1 MTYIKTLTAPL
12 IIIAGLALLT
22 ACGGGA
28 TPAEETAV
36 DCTETPFDSPDMCE
50 DEKDT
55 ICQTYGTGDKG
66 HASCADRINT
76 ACMENPFVYD
86 GCATLDDIND
96 LRNTYC
102 SVTDIFHASCLDDTY
117 SGKDA
122 RDTACQTHGI
132 TPPMGHASCDG
143 RINTACVA
151 DPFVYDGCD
160 TLDDTIR
167 TDFCKMPANIFAHA
181 ECMNISNINDIR
193 MTFCTETDI
202 FHATCLDNTYGGDDE
217 RDTACQTHGITEPMG
232 HASCDGRIRTAC
244 IANPFEY
251 DGCDT
256 LDADDETIR
265 DDFCKMPANIFAHAE
280 CMNIKNIDDL
290 RDTYCS
296 ITEIFHA
303 SCLNDDYDGGDKRD
317 TACQMHGTN
326 VGAGGHSSCDGRI
339 RTACMMNPFEYPGC
353 DTLDNDIRTKFCAK
367 GENLFNMTCITRGI
381 GDHDG
386 TRDTECL
393 TSPEGSPVHPSCTDR
408 PGVILACKAD
418 PFLMTNTANTGCE
431 NLDTIVSIRDI
442 HCGTSANF
450 AGRCTVEYDDWKDSF
465 DTVPPTRPTTTGTLK
480 NEFLNAGEGALAD
493 ALLAF
498 TQIEQPQVVESD
510 TLNFDGTIGDATA
523 NSVSYFSVDGSSA
536 SIKYYYAGLD
546 SRTDLGAP
554 SFQKTGTAIWNGK
567 FRAMGM
573 ASASDFE
580 LEITFGGTG
589 DVAGSIEAF
598 VPSGSD
604 HYLLDGTYDE
614 NGVISGTVNFGAF
627 MAGTR
632 TPTATRADNGI
643 LTGLIGKQGA
653 VGAFVS
659 GTAIDNNGVITGGT
673 SATAGFA
680 GGFVANPFEGN
691 VSYSDWVTSSSPPAT
706 PAAAPSGDN
715 LNQFVQTIRNDV
727 IKAAHVGQN
736 FNVNLSSLNGDPADG
751 FSVYHI
757 TATDDYLVGLSATTS
772 LGVTLKAQPVGTW
785 LGSFVAYEGGIA
797 TTTPFE
803 LTVDFAGLNIN
814 TTITGTDYTFTNTN
828 FGSANGVINGTVNRG
843 AITGSLTGLIGAD
856 GAVGVFHS
864 DNNLEDSYAGGFVAA
879 FVPDV
884 TYAAWLDSFGASPP
898 PAARTTGTDT
908 FGGFLNL
915 ADGVRDISPSG
926 LTSTNVDTHLTLDGD
941 GDNGMH
947 GVVYRAGR
955 NGTNQQAFVAV
966 LPTTNLGAPLTQASG
981 TATWL
986 GTYYNSSLVR
996 DENNIPFLID
1006 FGAKTITASR
1016 LVSLGASN
1024 ITTRFAL
1031 NFTPATGVI
1040 TGTVTEENSP
1050 ATARGLIGEKGLVGV
1065 FVDTRTGRPGGSGV
1079 VYGGFVAD
1087 NPNN

>member
-55 ICQTYGTGDKG
+55 ICQTYGTGAKG
-66 HASCADRINT
+66 DASCTDRINT
-76 ACMENPFVYD
+76 ACVANPFVYD
-86 GCATLDDIND
+86 GCDTLDDAIRNNFCALPANIFAHAECMGVSNIND
-96 LRNTYC
+96 LRTTFCEMPTNRFNQGCIDNKLNDNGRTTFCKMRVNIFDHMECMDLGNINDLRDTYC
-102 SVTDIFHASCLDDTY
+102 SVTDIFHASCLDD
-117 SGKDA
+117 SNGGKNA
-122 RDTACQTHGI
+122 RDTECQTHG
-132 TPPMGHASCDG
+132 TNVSAGGHS
-143 RINTACVA
+143 
-151 DPFVYDGCD
+151 
-160 TLDDTIR
+160 
-167 TDFCKMPANIFAHA
+167 
-181 ECMNISNINDIR
+181 
-193 MTFCTETDI
+193 
-202 FHATCLDNTYGGDDE
+202 
-217 RDTACQTHGITEPMG
+217 
-232 HASCDGRIRTAC
+232 SCDGRIRTAC
-244 IANPFEY
+244 IANPFKY
-251 DGCDT
+251 KGCDT
-256 LDADDETIR
+256 LDADKEDNIRTDFCEILPTNRFNAQCILRDIGDDDDR
-265 DDFCKMPANIFAHAE
+265 DDTCEM
-280 CMNIKNIDDL
+280 
-290 RDTYCS
+290 YG
-296 ITEIFHA
+296 ITSPGHA
-303 SCLNDDYDGGDKRD
+303 SCDGGNND
-317 TACQMHGTN
+317 
-326 VGAGGHSSCDGRI
+326 I
-339 RTACMMNPFEYPGC
+339 RTACVLNPFEYPGC
-353 DTLDNDIRTKFCAK
+353 DTLDADDDDNIRTRFCAK
-367 GENLFNMTCITRGI
+367 AAQLFNPTCITRKI
-381 GDHDG
+381 GDHDDD
-386 TRDTECL
+386 RDTACL
-393 TSPEGSPVHPSCTDR
+393 ESREGFPADPSCRANR
-408 PGVILACKAD
+408 PEVIKTCTED
-418 PFLMTNTANTGCE
+418 PFLLTTPGNTGCE

-442 HCGTSANF
+442 HCGTSPNSAID
-450 AGRCTVEYDDWKDSF
+450 RCTVEYSDWVASF
-465 DTVPPTRPTTTGTLK
+465 GVGNAPPTRPTTTGEQQ
-480 NEFLNAGEGALAD
+480 NEFLNAGTEAVKD
-493 ALLAF
+493 ARAAF
-498 TQIEQPQVVESD
+498 NEMEASQQQVVEST
-510 TLNFDGTIGDATA
+510 TLNFDGTISSTTATA
-523 NSVSYFSVDGSSA
+523 NSVSYFSANGTN
-536 SIKYYYAGLD
+536 KRYYYAGLD

-554 SFQKTGTAIWNGK
+554 SFQKAGTATWDGNFGVTIGNTK
-567 FRAMGM
+567 T
-573 ASASDFE
+573 SSPFE
-580 LEITFGGTG
+580 LEVTFGGAG
-589 DVAGSIEAF
+589 NVAGSIEAF
-598 VPSGSD
+598 VVSGD
-604 HYLLDGTYDE
+604 NHFLLTGNYDE
-614 NGVISGTVNFGAF
+614 KGVISGTVNFGAF

-632 TPTATRADNGI
+632 TPTAPRADNGI

-653 VGAFVS
+653 IGAFLS
-659 GTAIDNNGVITGGT
+659 GTGDKDDITGGT

-715 LNQFVQTIRNDV
+715 LTHFVQTIRNDV

-843 AITGSLTGLIGAD
+843 DITGSLTGLIGLG